1 MNKSIFDRSVEEGVD
16 NAAYEAE
23 LIRRIALGDQ
33 SAFER
38 VYSLYSGGLMSYAL
52 RMVRDRML
60 AEEILQDAFVRIW
73 KHARSYDLRLS
84 RPFSWAVLIT
94 RRLCLDRLR
103 RRKPPV
109 VTESE
114 LVREDQQAPVAVDE
128 VNPRDTMRRRD
139 DHEMLYEMI
148 ATLPFPQREC
158 LELSVRRGLTQ
169 SETAATLNIPIGTV
183 KTAMHRGTKRLREK
197 LALRHD

>member
-1 MNKSIFDRSVEEGVD
+1 VEEGTD
-16 NAAYEAE
+16 TAAHEAE
-23 LIRRIALGDQ
+23 LIRRIALGDR

-38 VYSLYSGGLMSYAL
+38 IYSTYSNPLMAYAV
-52 RMVRDRML
+52 RMVRDRMM

-73 KHARSYDLRLS
+73 KHAKSYDLRLS

-109 VTESE
+109 VMEAD
-114 LVREDQQAPVAVDE
+114 LVRDDQEAPVAVDDA
-128 VNPRDTMRRRD
+128 NPSDALRQSD
-139 DHEMLYEMI
+139 DHEKLYEMI
-148 ATLPFPQREC
+148 ASLPFPQRES
-158 LELSVRRGLTQ
+158 LELSLRRGLTQ
-169 SETAATLNIPIGTV
+169 SEIAATLNIPVGTV

-197 LALRHD
+197 FSTRHD